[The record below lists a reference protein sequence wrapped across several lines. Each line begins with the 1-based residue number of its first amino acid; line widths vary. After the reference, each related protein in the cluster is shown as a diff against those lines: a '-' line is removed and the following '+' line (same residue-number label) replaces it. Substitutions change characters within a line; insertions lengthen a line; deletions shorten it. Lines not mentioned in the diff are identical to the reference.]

1 MIPNVPALS
10 VFVMRNPLTLSNT
23 SSGHGIGH
31 RLPKNLL
38 RLLLE
43 ETRRPVPAVLVM
55 SSPLTL
61 HDVAN
66 VCHRTP
72 SSATLSFI
80 TSTIE
85 DLYNF
90 EFRDAM
96 SS

>member
-1 MIPNVPALS
+1 MIPNVPAL
-10 VFVMRNPLTLSNT
+10 VMRNPLTLSNT

-31 RLPKNLL
+31 RLPENLL